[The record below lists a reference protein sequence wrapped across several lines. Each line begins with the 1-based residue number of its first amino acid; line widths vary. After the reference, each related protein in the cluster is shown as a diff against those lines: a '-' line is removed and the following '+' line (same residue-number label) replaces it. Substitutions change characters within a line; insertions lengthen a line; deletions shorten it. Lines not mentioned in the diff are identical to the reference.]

1 SSTGSSWAAATR
13 PPPTSS
19 ASRPRNFRKT
29 GKKGWLELGTAPGS
43 FAPRGRRTDADEG
56 SALSGQERL
65 QERRRWV
72 GTTVRLAR
80 ALGPGGRRDNNRR
93 TCART
98 ACPSC

>member
-1 SSTGSSWAAATR
+1 GRGRTLAAAPR
-13 PPPTSS
+13 PPPPSS
-19 ASRPRNFRKT
+19 ASRRRNVRRT
-29 GKKGWLELGTAPGS
+29 GKKGGLELGTAPGS

-56 SALSGQERL
+56 SAWSGQERL
-65 QERRRWV
+65 QERRRCV
-72 GTTVRLAR
+72 GTAVRLAR